1 MEIRDAVCST
11 YHSTESED
19 AVDHLY
25 KVKIYHLETSMRKRL
40 KIESHSFFFPLSNW
54 SYHVEVLVLVQIV
67 DLKQVLRL
75 EPVILAALQEQFDIL
90 PLTK

>member
-1 MEIRDAVCST
+1 MHTITEMMEIRDAVCST

-40 KIESHSFFFPLSNW
+40 KIERHSFFFLF
-54 SYHVEVLVLVQIV
+54 QI
-67 DLKQVLRL
+67 DL
-75 EPVILAALQEQFDIL
+75 
-90 PLTK
+90 TM

>member
-1 MEIRDAVCST
+1 MHTITEMMEIRDAVCST

-40 KIESHSFFFPLSNW
+40 KIERHSFFFPLSN
-54 SYHVEVLVLVQIV
+54 
-67 DLKQVLRL
+67 
-75 EPVILAALQEQFDIL
+75 
-90 PLTK
+90 